1 MGNVWNLRTHLDILE
16 EKAKKCEEQ
25 EKRKKNLKI
34 YLFIRE
40 NQARK
45 KMLEEDAATQVIN
58 HLRSA
63 KARKKNGNLHLSKDL
78 TIQLF
83 FFYAIIS

>member
-1 MGNVWNLRTHLDILE
+1 MEFEDTSGLFRRESKKVWGTR
-16 EKAKKCEEQ
+16 KAKKKLED
-25 EKRKKNLKI
+25 LFI